1 MNPTLLRLV
10 AFLVL
15 NFAALAIGGL
25 FTGPGVADPA
35 YQEATQAP
43 WTPPGWV
50 FGTAW
55 TLVMLAYAWGCA
67 VGLGRVSNKRKFLNL
82 YGLQWGLNVLWN
94 PLFFYWGRTGWAWVE
109 ISLLFV
115 VVAWQFLW
123 FRKEMR
129 KAAWGLVPYLLWLL
143 VANSLNGA
151 FFVLNP

>member
-1 MNPTLLRLV
+1 MNPTLLRLL
-10 AFLVL
+10 AFVVL
-15 NFAALAIGGL
+15 NFGALAIGGL

-35 YQEATQAP
+35 YQQAHQAP

-50 FGTAW
+50 FGAAW

-67 VGLGRVSNKRKFLNL
+67 VGLGRVTDKRTFLQL
-82 YGLQWGLNVLWN
+82 YALQWVLNVLWN
-94 PLFFYWGRTGWAWVE
+94 PLFFYWGRSGWAWIE
-109 ISLLFV
+109 ISLLFA
-115 VVAWQFLW
+115 VVALQFLL

-129 KAAWGLVPYLLWLL
+129 EAAWGLVPYLVWLL